1 MPKYVQTNGETMT
14 APQLPTKF
22 FVKFFHK
29 KINRK
34 SYHQY
39 IYIHGNSQKNWKNA

>member
-29 KINRK
+29 KNQSKVI
-34 SYHQY
+34 SPIY
-39 IYIHGNSQKNWKNA
+39 IYTR